1 MSDRSRLWA
10 TRLLALAI
18 AIGIWFSASIE
29 DRLASSEKLVEAAVF
44 YNRPRGFVLLNP
56 VESVSMRVA
65 GSKKAIR
72 QLNPLM
78 VDVQVDLRQ
87 RREGT
92 ATLHL
97 GRDNVS
103 LPLGVEVVSIE
114 PNPIRVTLERELT
127 QLVRVVAQLA
137 GEPAAGAV
145 VSAAPEVIP
154 DQVLVTGPA
163 SLLGGL
169 ASLKTGPVSL
179 DGHAISFEETV
190 PVVSPDSLIQIVQPA
205 RVTVRVS
212 LALPDDRPTRGA
224 P

>member
-1 MSDRSRLWA
+1 
-10 TRLLALAI
+10 
-18 AIGIWFSASIE
+18 
-29 DRLASSEKLVEAAVF
+29 
-44 YNRPRGFVLLNP
+44 
-56 VESVSMRVA
+56 
-65 GSKKAIR
+65 
-72 QLNPLM
+72 
-78 VDVQVDLRQ
+78 
-87 RREGT
+87 
-92 ATLHL
+92 L

-169 ASLKTGPVSL
+169 SSLKTGPVSL